1 MLVLKQV
8 IKVLNQRFNRSVKSI
23 IDEVVI
29 NNRYIVNVDK
39 QLVKQV
45 KHHLAEVD
53 IKLNDIENVKEVV
66 NNYLVSNLYL
76 GIDY

>member
-23 IDEVVI
+23 IDEVIV